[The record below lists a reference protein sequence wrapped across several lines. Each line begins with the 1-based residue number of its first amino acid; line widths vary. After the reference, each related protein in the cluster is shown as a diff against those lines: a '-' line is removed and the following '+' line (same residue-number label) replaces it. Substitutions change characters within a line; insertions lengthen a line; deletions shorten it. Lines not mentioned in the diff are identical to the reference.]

1 MTLILAVLAGVL
13 IGVSLGALGGGGSIL
28 AVPVLIYLLGQN
40 PAQAMTGSLVVVGVT
55 AVIGAVTA
63 HRAGHVLP
71 WRGVTFGLMAT
82 GGAVAG
88 GQASA
93 RVPQPMLLAG
103 FAVLLLAIGAL
114 MAVREIRAHG
124 VNGSDDHEHRIGG
137 NALENPI
144 ITVRPTL
151 TCQCPRAVMV
161 LITATVVGLLIG
173 FFGVGGGFLV
183 VPALMLALAMPIEY
197 AAGTS
202 LVVIAVTSV
211 AALAARQSAG
221 LSFDVNAVFVLT
233 TAAVVGGV
241 VGATLADRVA
251 ARPLRSAFMTV
262 VVGVGVYTALQALPA
277 LA

>member
-1 MTLILAVLAGVL
+1 MTLILAVLAGIS

-28 AVPVLIYLLGQN
+28 AVPVLIHLLGQN
-40 PAQAMTGSLVVVGVT
+40 PAQAMTGSLMVVGVT
-55 AVIGAVTA
+55 ALIGAVTA
-63 HRAGHVLP
+63 HRAGHVLL
-71 WRGVTFGLMAT
+71 WRGVSFGLLAT

-88 GQASA
+88 AQGSA
-93 RVPQPMLLAG
+93 QVPQPLLLAS
-103 FAVLLLAIGAL
+103 FAVLLLAVGAL
-114 MAVREIRAHG
+114 MAVREIRAHRP
-124 VNGSDDHEHRIGG
+124 NGSDRHEHRTSSH
-137 NALENPI
+137 ALDDPI

-161 LITATVVGLLIG
+161 LITATVVGLLMG

-211 AALAARQSAG
+211 AALAARQAAG
-221 LSFDVNAVFVLT
+221 LSFDWNVVFVLT
-233 TAAVVGGV
+233 AAAVVGAVG
-241 VGATLADRVA
+241 GATLANRVA
-251 ARPLRSAFMTV
+251 ARRLRSAFTTV
-262 VVGVGVYTALQALPA
+262 IVGVGVYTALQALPA